1 MRNESQLLMA
11 ALLVAG
17 SLWASEKSTSVKKA
31 PEKAAWAATG
41 KELFTNYCASCHGSD
56 GTGGGAAAKSLT
68 VAPADLTLLSRKHG
82 GKFPASQIVNVLR
95 GEDDLSAHR
104 DKEMPV
110 WAPAFEADKG
120 KTNGPNQRTRQLLKF
135 IESLQKK

>member
-1 MRNESQLLMA
+1 MRKEFRLLIGT
-11 ALLVAG
+11 LLIAG
-17 SLWASEKSTSVKKA
+17 SLWASEESAAVKKS
-31 PEKAAWAATG
+31 PEKPAWAASG
-41 KELFTNYCASCHGSD
+41 KDLFANYCAICHGSD
-56 GTGGGAAAKSLT
+56 GTGGGTAAKSLT
-68 VAPADLTLLSRKHG
+68 VAAPDLTLLSRKHG
-82 GKFPASQIVNVLR
+82 GKFPSSQIVNVLR

>member
-1 MRNESQLLMA
+1 MRREFQYLMA
-11 ALLVAG
+11 ALLIAG
-17 SLWASEKSTSVKKA
+17 SLWASEESTAVKKV
-31 PEKAAWAATG
+31 PEKSAWPATG
-41 KELFTNYCASCHGSD
+41 KELFTNYCAMCHGSD
-56 GTGGGAAAKSLT
+56 GTGEGAAAKSLT

-82 GKFPASQIVNVLR
+82 GKFPSSQVINVLR
-95 GEDDLSAHR
+95 GEDGLSAHR

-120 KTNGPNQRTRQLLKF
+120 KTEGPNQRTRQLLKF

>member
-1 MRNESQLLMA
+1 MRSESRYLMA
-11 ALLVAG
+11 ALLIAG
-17 SLWASEKSTSVKKA
+17 SVWASEESTAVKKA
-31 PEKAAWAATG
+31 PDKTAWAATG
-41 KELFTNYCASCHGSD
+41 KELFTNYCAICHGSD
-56 GTGGGAAAKSLT
+56 GTGEGAAAKSLT

-82 GKFPASQIVNVLR
+82 GKFPSSQVVNVLR

-120 KTNGPNQRTRQLLKF
+120 KTDGSNQRTRQLLKF

>member
-1 MRNESQLLMA
+1 MRNESQLLVA
-11 ALLVAG
+11 ALLIAG
-17 SLWASEKSTSVKKA
+17 SLWASEESTTAKKA
-31 PEKAAWAATG
+31 PEKPAWATTG
-41 KELFTNYCASCHGSD
+41 KELFYNYCAICHGND

-68 VAPADLTLLSRKHG
+68 VTPTDLTLLSRKHG
-82 GKFPASQIVNVLR
+82 GKFPSSQVINVLR

-110 WAPAFEADKG
+110 WAPAFDGDKG
-120 KTNGPNQRTRQLLKF
+120 KAEGSKQRTTKLLKF